1 MNTII
6 AAPIRVNSF
15 SELKP
20 GEKIWSI
27 SRNGRFE
34 IIEFVKIIEGTNENY
49 SIFLNMA
56 KNGMDKFYKG
66 RLSDEKWYRYEDN
79 ETTWYHIYS
88 AQAKFYE
95 DEANNCKE
103 LACKELADL
112 EKMQLKLSGKE

>member
-1 MNTII
+1 MNII
-6 AAPIRVNSF
+6 AAPIRINSF
-15 SELKP
+15 TELIP
-20 GEKIWSI
+20 GQKIWSI
-27 SRNGRFE
+27 SRNGKFE

-56 KNGMDKFYKG
+56 KDSMDKFYKG
-66 RLSDEKWYRYEDN
+66 RLNDEKWYRFEDDN
-79 ETTWYHIYS
+79 ITWYHIYS

-112 EKMQLKLSGKE
+112 EKLQLKLSKNE